1 MHLRSA
7 VGVGFGV
14 VTASVVALVLGAC
27 GSSSDDA
34 APTGDGGTLDEDNA
48 PEVGP
53 AEGGGPCPNAGL
65 GSLTVTVIGLPASA
79 AAKVDVQ
86 GAPVVKATSTI
97 VLGGGVH
104 SVGASLVTSAD
115 PVVRGVYT
123 PTLSAASICVTNGG
137 TASVTVTYEK
147 VPASHSLWA
156 THGNGDGQVAS
167 FAGDALGA
175 TGTTTGVG
183 YDVGVPAAADVIFD
197 KVGGMWISSGGGE
210 VRHIPGKQL
219 AAGGAKTADITLTSG
234 DFQAGIPGPGSLALD
249 AKGNLW
255 VALIA
260 QKKIV
265 QVPAA
270 GAAAGN
276 ATPSVVL
283 EGDLFDGIGAMEF
296 DKNGNLFVAATDRLL
311 RFDAAH
317 LTTSPAVPAVPD
329 LTLETMSEP
338 PLVNTLTTPSGL
350 AFDAT
355 GNLWVAYFA
364 AGLITKLTP
373 AEIALAG
380 DKTGAS
386 AITPGVQLKISAA
399 ANLEEIAFDESG
411 GLWFT
416 YATSQVARFAPAQL
430 TASGEP
436 TPATVVTATVVG
448 STKGLAFFPAPA
460 ALPLYSALP

>member
-1 MHLRSA
+1 
-7 VGVGFGV
+7 
-14 VTASVVALVLGAC
+14 
-27 GSSSDDA
+27 
-34 APTGDGGTLDEDNA
+34 
-48 PEVGP
+48 
-53 AEGGGPCPNAGL
+53 
-65 GSLTVTVIGLPASA
+65 
-79 AAKVDVQ
+79 
-86 GAPVVKATSTI
+86 
-97 VLGGGVH
+97 
-104 SVGASLVTSAD
+104 
-115 PVVRGVYT
+115 
-123 PTLSAASICVTNGG
+123 
-137 TASVTVTYEK
+137 
-147 VPASHSLWA
+147 
-156 THGNGDGQVAS
+156 
-167 FAGDALGA
+167 
-175 TGTTTGVG
+175 
-183 YDVGVPAAADVIFD
+183 VIFD